1 MGTLEDLV
9 ARAEADRV
17 VLGVVLTGSH
27 ARDMA
32 GPDSDIDVYV
42 VLDRPHERWPTIRS
56 HTLDQAIYTMDALAD
71 TAVTWQR
78 YSFRGARVLLDRL
91 GGRVAELVHAQATLT
106 ESEAITWAREALDA
120 YINQVYRAAK
130 NRRDGQTA
138 LARLDDMES
147 LGSFLTALFAMH
159 GRIRPYNKYLRWEL
173 SNYPLDHPW
182 NAPDLPE
189 RLADEPSGFFSDLE
203 RLARR
208 RGHGDVVDSWGDSLS
223 VIPRRAMEADG
234 HHSGRSAIR

>member
-1 MGTLEDLV
+1 M
-9 ARAEADRV
+9 ARARADRD

-42 VLDRPHERWPTIRS
+42 VLERPHERWPTIRS
-56 HTLDQAIYTMDALAD
+56 RTLDQTIYTTEELAD
-71 TAVTWQR
+71 TVVTWQR
-78 YSFRGARVLLDRL
+78 YSFRGARILLDRL
-91 GGRVAELVHAQATLT
+91 GGRVAELVHAQATPT
-106 ESEAITWAREALDA
+106 EAEATTWAREALDA
-120 YINQVYRAAK
+120 YINQAYRAAK

-138 LARLDDMES
+138 LARLDEMES
-147 LGSFLTALFAMH
+147 VGSFLTALFAMH

-173 SNYPLDHPW
+173 ENYPLDHPW

-189 RLADEPSGFFSDLE
+189 RLADEPCGFFPDLE

-208 RGHGDVVDSWGDSLS
+208 RGHGDVVESWGDSLS
-223 VIPRRAMEADG
+223 VIPRRAAGADPEPPPP
-234 HHSGRSAIR
+234 R